1 MIGLGSDKN
10 ATCPPPSP
18 TLLRPGE
25 TTQQAI
31 LADAVAELLWKV
43 KVLIALSSEPS
54 SDFVCTLQAG
64 AGERAVLAIPDSVAS
79 FEPGQE
85 SAGFT
90 TDGLTEKASRAVFL
104 LLGFCANRSFN
115 ETIFIKILPTF
126 KY

>member
-43 KVLIALSSEPS
+43 KVLIALSFEPS

-90 TDGLTEKASRAVFL
+90 TDGLTEKASSWSLAFG
-104 LLGFCANRSFN
+104 GFCKSVLLWDNFHQSSSKF
-115 ETIFIKILPTF
+115 
-126 KY
+126 

>member
-1 MIGLGSDKN
+1 M
-10 ATCPPPSP
+10 PPPSP
-18 TLLRPGE
+18 ALLRPGE

-43 KVLIALSSEPS
+43 KVLIALSFEPS
-54 SDFVCTLQAG
+54 SDFVCALQAG

-90 TDGLTEKASRAVFL
+90 TDGLTEKASSWSLTFGGVCKSVL
-104 LLGFCANRSFN
+104 LWDNFHQSSSKF
-115 ETIFIKILPTF
+115 
-126 KY
+126 

>member
-1 MIGLGSDKN
+1 MS
-10 ATCPPPSP
+10 PPSP
-18 TLLRPGE
+18 ALLRPGE

-43 KVLIALSSEPS
+43 KVLIALSFEPS